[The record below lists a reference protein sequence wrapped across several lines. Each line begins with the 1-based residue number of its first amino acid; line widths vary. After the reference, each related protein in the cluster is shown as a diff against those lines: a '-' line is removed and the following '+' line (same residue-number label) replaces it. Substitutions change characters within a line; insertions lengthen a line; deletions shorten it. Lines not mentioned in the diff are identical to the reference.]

1 MTFLSIK
8 GLGKTYPGE
17 VHALQDVSLEIGKG
31 ERWAVIG
38 SSGSGKSTLLRLIA
52 GLEVQDT
59 GEVHLNGERILNSE
73 EKLVAGYDA
82 LQLVRQDNGL
92 FPHST
97 VAENIT
103 RPLLQYDKDY
113 ARERLENLLKLFG
126 LESKRQAYPR
136 QLSGGEQQKVA
147 IARAMSLEPEVLL
160 LDEPFNSLD
169 SMQKRDLLDELN
181 LIFQELELTLLMV
194 THDIQDALLL
204 TEKLCVFSSG
214 GKLVS
219 KGKIKD
225 IHQDPPSAYV
235 AGFFGPLN
243 ALPGKENQFLRPTH
257 IQVKKRDGKL
267 TGEVLMNRYFPEF
280 DLLTIKVDGAEQT
293 WQVAFPERGLSKGDT
308 VQLTW
313 EEAREL
319 HLPE

>member
-1 MTFLSIK
+1 MTFLSIN

-17 VHALQDVSLEIGKG
+17 VHALQDVTLEIGKG
-31 ERWAVIG
+31 ERWAIIG

-52 GLEVQDT
+52 GLDVQDR
-59 GEVHLNGERILNSE
+59 GEVHLDGEKVLNSQ
-73 EKLVAGYDA
+73 EKLVAGYDGI
-82 LQLVRQDNGL
+82 QLVKQDNGL

-103 RPLLQYDKDY
+103 RPLLQYNKEY
-113 ARERLENLLKLFG
+113 ARERLDNLLKLFG
-126 LESKRQAYPR
+126 LESKRHAYPR

-204 TEKLCVFSSG
+204 TEKLCVFSSE

-219 KGKIKD
+219 KGEIKD
-225 IHQDPPSAYV
+225 IHRNPRSAYV

-243 ALPGKENQFLRPTH
+243 ALPGKENQFLRPTA
-257 IQVKKRDGKL
+257 IQVKKSDGKL
-267 TGEVLMNRYFPEF
+267 TGKVLISRYFPEF
-280 DLLTIKVDGAEQT
+280 DLLTIKIDGTEQA
-293 WQVAFPERGLSKGDT
+293 WQVAFPARGLSKGDT
-308 VQLTW
+308 TQLTW
-313 EEAREL
+313 DEAQVL